1 MNLTELR
8 AQRAAKLAEAKA
20 IADRAKA
27 ENRELTDEEQTQ
39 TDGILDAVDAVD
51 AQIDKAAKA
60 EARAARLTA
69 LAERSTE
76 SLGRQTRAENPA
88 TESREQA
95 TADRT
100 EIEVHS
106 AFPMTGRAAGFEAV
120 HGERRGREEAYK
132 IGMWTLGHLLGHD
145 DARRWSNDYGYRAVR
160 AMNNSSNTAGAI
172 LVPDALQATIIW
184 HTEERGIFARYAQPV
199 PMGKNDVVTV
209 PKSTGEVTVYAV
221 AENMTDDI
229 TESEPTLGGVEV
241 IARTWGALVKA
252 GNNLLDDAVV
262 SVGEYIGRKVGY
274 AHADK
279 QDQAGFNGDGTS
291 TYHSIRGLTS
301 LLIDGNHTAS
311 VAQAASGNNTFG
323 TLDMDDFEA
332 AVGKLPQ
339 WAEDEPAWYISKPGY
354 YASMA
359 RLMDAAGGNTKD
371 DVAGGKSLQF
381 LGYPV
386 RIVQVL
392 NKDLSSTGSEV
403 ACLFGSLRATA
414 ALGTKKD
421 MSIKFLGELFA
432 LKNQSGFLGFSRWGI
447 NNHELGDAS
456 TAGAMIA
463 VQFNS

>member
-51 AQIDKAAKA
+51 AQIDRAAKA
-60 EARAARLTA
+60 EARNARLTA

-106 AFPMTGRAAGFEAV
+106 AFPMTGRATSFETV

-132 IGMWTLGHLLGHD
+132 TGMWLLGHLFGHAE
-145 DARRWSNDYGYRAVR
+145 ARRWSNDYGYRALNG
-160 AMNNSSNTAGAI
+160 ASNTAGAI
-172 LVPDALQATIIW
+172 LVPDALQASIIW
-184 HTEERGIFARYAQPV
+184 NVEERGVFARYAKKV
-199 PMGKNDVVTV
+199 PMGKNDVLTI

-221 AENMTDDI
+221 SEYQTADVTA
-229 TESEPTLGGVEV
+229 SEPTFGGVEL
-241 IARTWGALVKA
+241 IARTWG
-252 GNNLLDDAVV
+252 GTTIITNNLLDDAVV
-262 SVGEYIGRKVGY
+262 SLAEYVGQKFGY

-291 TYHSIRGLTS
+291 TYHSIRGLNTI
-301 LLIDGNHTAS
+301 LIDGSHTAS
-311 VAQAASGNNTFG
+311 VLQAASGNTTFG
-323 TLDMDDFEA
+323 TLDLLDFEQ
-332 AVGKLPQ
+332 AVAKLPQ
-339 WAEDEPAWYISKPGY
+339 WAEGDDVAWYISKQGY
-354 YASMA
+354 YNSMA
-359 RLMDAAGGNTKD
+359 RLMDAAGGNTQD
-371 DVAGGKSLQF
+371 HVAGGKGLQF

-386 RIVQVL
+386 RISQVM
-392 NKDLSSTGSEV
+392 NDDLSSTESDV
-403 ACLFGSLRATA
+403 ACLFGSLAKTS
-414 ALGTKKD
+414 ALATKKEF
-421 MSIKFLGELFA
+421 MLRQLNELYA
-432 LKNQSGFLGFSRWGI
+432 LKNQTGFVGFSRWGI
-447 NNHELGDAS
+447 NNHEVGDTS
-456 TAGAMIA
+456 SAGAMIA
-463 VQFNS
+463 LQFAGS